1 MESQKRFYDIQ
12 KAVETKYYND
22 LGYLEIC
29 EEESNI
35 ETMKFKVTP
44 YEGFHKGTEYTITL
58 KFQTDAWP
66 LVFIDSVIY
75 DALKTNQYLNNR
87 GKSGDHKG
95 ICIKNLS
102 YAYAFTKNFKHYCD
116 NKWENYLYQ
125 IITLFNNFDDDFEK
139 GNGIKSNYKDILVK

>member
-1 MESQKRFYDIQ
+1 MSEQKRYYDIQ
-12 KAVETKYYND
+12 KALENNYYCD
-22 LGYLEIC
+22 LGYLKFW

-44 YEGFHKGTEYTITL
+44 YEGFHKDTEYILTL
-58 KFQTDAWP
+58 KFQTDTWP
-66 LVFIDSVIY
+66 LVFIDSLIY
-75 DALKTNQYLNNR
+75 DRVKTNQYLQNR

-102 YAYAFTKNFKHYCD
+102 YAYAFTKNFNDYCG

-125 IITLFNNFDDDFEK
+125 VITLFNNFDDDFEK
-139 GNGIKSNYKDILVK
+139 GNGIKSNYKEILVK